1 MICSSPKQL
10 SHFLF
15 SDIRQRRDILNAK
28 LDEIK
33 QEAPFAF
40 KGIGPVVETLTAAG
54 IARPVA
60 EVTPLMTIK
69 G

>member
-1 MICSSPKQL
+1 MPHDPRLTRLDATRLRVKNP
-10 SHFLF
+10 HGVDAVLF
-15 SDIRQRRDILNAK
+15 AN
-28 LDEIK
+28 E

-54 IARPVA
+54 IARAVA
-60 EVTPLMTIK
+60 EVRPLLTVK